1 MIYKYY
7 LQKQTGYLVLQKSTG
22 KAVPLFA
29 YLNQNEEENIE
40 RHTKFLA
47 MVSNMDVQKIEEIE
61 QEQKVLAKKI
71 PFKVKYPKDF
81 LWQIYYSEYTNQYFM
96 LVPTEELDHSAF
108 FYLLKKQLEANNEEK
123 IFVPISYSEYSRE
136 YFNRVQISDIEN
148 YLWLFTKEW
157 PIVYEVY
164 DKQENLS
171 MHISGKTYIFDDIQ
185 SDYKIELKNKEDA
198 IKFYKL
204 LKALFIMQT
213 EMPHHFE
220 FKVKI
225 NEKGSLDFYINNKKV
240 IYEIL
245 PSLIKEEYLKAEE
258 KKIRIMEEKLGL
270 EKKLDALQKE
280 SSALE
285 KEYLEREKQIAT
297 FLVCKKTFFGRVRY
311 FFKYKKINL
320 SKQDGENF
328 KKQEIKV
335 IRLNKYGEVKSN
347 YTLEELIEVYKNV
360 DKDELKVKNL
370 GSDIKAITARIT
382 NLQSKVKNAMLYIQE
397 IDNHKK
403 SIFDFWRFT
412 NKDKQEELP
421 EGTTQETSRKT
432 LKKVFDYELDFEDFG
447 INLDKAQRELLTKQ
461 ELDSIYLT
469 TTEILEDINKVAQN
483 EEITSDRIEQ
493 LKEKKSQK
501 NSLLDKEN
509 FDIFGGMSYDN
520 KLKNLAYQKHR
531 ESEKD
536 VFNILDINKNTTL
549 EEYTDSIKKVIECLK
564 TAFEKIKVNVNLPV
578 YMCSLNN
585 DIENKYNIFNITATN
600 AVNKLLKSQVSQI
613 NLYKINLNENT
624 KILGFTNSAYYENT
638 NKTLPLGMDVEQVLL
653 LDNSKL
659 DLKEINNN
667 KIKIV
672 CYEEEKNEL
681 SKINVKNINVKEFE
695 ILQ

>member
-7 LQKQTGYLVLQKSTG
+7 LQKQIDCLVLQKSTG

-29 YLNQNEEENIE
+29 YLNPNERENIE
-40 RHTKFLA
+40 RHTKFLS
-47 MVSNMDVQKIEEIE
+47 MVSNMDIQKIEEIE
-61 QEQKVLAKKI
+61 EEQKVLNQKI

-108 FYLLKKQLEANNEEK
+108 FYLLKKQLEGNNQER
-123 IFVPISYSEYSRE
+123 IFVPISHSEYSRD
-136 YFNRVQISDIEN
+136 YLNRTQISDIEN

-164 DKQENLS
+164 DKNNNLS
-171 MHISGKTYIFDDIQ
+171 LHIAGKTYIFDDIK

-213 EMPHHFE
+213 EIPYHYE

-225 NEKGSLDFYINNKKV
+225 NEFGSIDFYINNKKV

-258 KKIRIMEEKLGL
+258 KKIRIMEEKIGL
-270 EKKLDALQKE
+270 EKELDALQKE

-311 FFKYKKINL
+311 FFKYKKVTL
-320 SKQDGENF
+320 SKQDEDSF
-328 KKQEIKV
+328 KKQDIKV

-370 GSDIKAITARIT
+370 GSDIKAISARIT

-412 NKDKQEELP
+412 NKDKQQELP
-421 EGTTQETSRKT
+421 EGTEEETSRKT

-469 TTEILEDINKVAQN
+469 TTEVLVEN
-483 EEITSDRIEQ
+483 T
-493 LKEKKSQK
+493 LKAT
-501 NSLLDKEN
+501 
-509 FDIFGGMSYDN
+509 
-520 KLKNLAYQKHR
+520 KLTGL
-531 ESEKD
+531 
-536 VFNILDINKNTTL
+536 
-549 EEYTDSIKKVIECLK
+549 KKVVLAGGVSANSYIRKE
-564 TAFEKIKVNVNLPV
+564 FEKFGKK
-578 YMCSLNN
+578 NN
-585 DIENKYNIFNITATN
+585 IEIYFPELKLCTDNAAMIAAAGYYNFIQG
-600 AVNKLLKSQVSQI
+600 KS
-613 NLYKINLNENT
+613 
-624 KILGFTNSAYYENT
+624 G
-638 NKTLPLGMDVEQVLL
+638 
-653 LDNSKL
+653 KL
-659 DLKEINNN
+659 DLNAIPNLKLNTSSKEE
-667 KIKIV
+667 V
-672 CYEEEKNEL
+672 D
-681 SKINVKNINVKEFE
+681 
-695 ILQ
+695 

>member
-29 YLNQNEEENIE
+29 YLNPNEEENIE
-40 RHTKFLA
+40 RHTKFLS
-47 MVSNMDVQKIEEIE
+47 MVSNMDVQKIQEIE
-61 QEQKVLAKKI
+61 QEQKVLSKKI

-96 LVPTEELDHSAF
+96 LVPTEELDYSAF
-108 FYLLKKQLEANNEEK
+108 FYLLKKQLEDNNEEK

-185 SDYKIELKNKEDA
+185 SDYKIELRNKEDA

-213 EMPHHFE
+213 EIPHHFE

-225 NEKGSLDFYINNKKV
+225 NARGSLDFYINNKKV

-258 KKIRIMEEKLGL
+258 KKIKIMEEKIGL

-311 FFKYKKINL
+311 FFKYKKVTL
-320 SKQDGENF
+320 AKQDEDSF
-328 KKQEIKV
+328 KKQDIKI

-360 DKDELKVKNL
+360 DKDEIKVKNL

-412 NKDKQEELP
+412 NKDKQQELP
-421 EGTTQETSRKT
+421 EGITEETTKKT

-447 INLDKAQRELLTKQ
+447 INLDKVQRELLTKQ

-469 TTEILEDINKVAQN
+469 TTEILEDINKVATN
-483 EEITSDRIEQ
+483 EEISNERIEE
-493 LKEKKSQK
+493 LKQKASKK
-501 NSLLDKEN
+501 NSLLDKDH

-531 ESEKD
+531 EAEKD
-536 VFNILDINKNTTL
+536 MFNILDINKSTTA
-549 EEYTDSIKKVIECLK
+549 EEYTESIKVAIQNLK
-564 TAFEKIKVNVNLPV
+564 TAFEKIKINVNLPV
-578 YMCSLNN
+578 YMCSLKE
-585 DIENKYNIFNITATN
+585 DIENKYNVFNITATG
-600 AVNKLLKSQVSQI
+600 AVNELLKKEI
-613 NLYKINLNENT
+613 NELNLFKVNINENT
-624 KILGFTNSAYYENT
+624 NILAFTNSVYYENT
-638 NKTLPLGMDVEQVLL
+638 NKTLPVGMNVEQALL
-653 LDNSKL
+653 LDNSEL
-659 DLKEINNN
+659 NLKEVNNN

-672 CYEEEKNEL
+672 CYEEDNEL
-681 SKINVKNINVKEFE
+681 SKINVKSINVKEFG
-695 ILQ
+695 ISK

>member
-29 YLNQNEEENIE
+29 YLNPNERENIE
-40 RHTKFLA
+40 RHTKFLS
-47 MVSNMDVQKIEEIE
+47 MVSNMDIQKIEEIE
-61 QEQKVLAKKI
+61 EEQKVLNQKI

-108 FYLLKKQLEANNEEK
+108 FYLLKKQLEGNNQER
-123 IFVPISYSEYSRE
+123 IFVPISHSEYSRD
-136 YFNRVQISDIEN
+136 YLNRTQISDIEN

-164 DKQENLS
+164 DKNNNLS
-171 MHISGKTYIFDDIQ
+171 LHIAGKTYIFDDIK

-213 EMPHHFE
+213 EIPYHYE

-225 NEKGSLDFYINNKKV
+225 NEFGSIDFYINNKKV

-258 KKIRIMEEKLGL
+258 KKIRIMEEKIGL
-270 EKKLDALQKE
+270 EKELDALQKE

-311 FFKYKKINL
+311 FFKYKKITL
-320 SKQDGENF
+320 AKQDEENL

-347 YTLEELIEVYKNV
+347 YTLEELIKKYKNV

-370 GSDIKAITARIT
+370 GLDIKAITARIT
-382 NLQSKVKNAMLYIQE
+382 NLQSKVKNAMLYIKE

-421 EGTTQETSRKT
+421 EGKTEEKNVQT

-447 INLDKAQRELLTKQ
+447 IDLDKNQRELLTKQ
-461 ELDSIYLT
+461 ELDSIYLAT
-469 TTEILEDINKVAQN
+469 TGILEDINKIARK
-483 EEITSDRIEQ
+483 EEITSNRMQE
-493 LKEKKSQK
+493 LKEEALQK
-501 NSLLDKEN
+501 NNLLDKDS

-520 KLKNLAYQKHR
+520 KLKNLATQKHR

-536 VFNILDINKNTTL
+536 LFNILDIHKNTTQ
-549 EEYTDSIKKVIECLK
+549 EEYTETIKRIIDNLK
-564 TAFEKIKVNVNLPV
+564 TAFEKIKINMNLPV
-578 YMCSLNN
+578 YKCEEKSN
-585 DIENKYNIFNITATN
+585 IEDKYNVYNITATG
-600 AVNKLLKSQVSQI
+600 AINKLLKNEINEVS
-613 NLYKINLNENT
+613 LFKININENT
-624 KILGFTNSAYYENT
+624 KVLGFTNSAYYENT
-638 NKTLPLGMDVEQVLL
+638 NKTLPLGMDVEQALL
-653 LDNSKL
+653 LDNSELK
-659 DLKEINNN
+659 LKEVKNNE
-667 KIKIV
+667 IKIV
-672 CYEEEKNEL
+672 CYEEGNEL
-681 SKINVKNINVKEFE
+681 SKINVKSINVKEFDV
-695 ILQ
+695 L

>member
-29 YLNQNEEENIE
+29 YLNPNEEENIE
-40 RHTKFLA
+40 RHTRFLS
-47 MVSNMDVQKIEEIE
+47 MVSNIDIQKIQEIE
-61 QEQKVLAKKI
+61 QEQKVLREKI
-71 PFKVKYPKDF
+71 PFKVKYQKDY

-108 FYLLKKQLEANNEEK
+108 FYLLKKQLQDNKEEK

-164 DKQENLS
+164 DKEENLS
-171 MHISGKTYIFDDIQ
+171 LHISGKTYIFDDIQ
-185 SDYKIELKNKEDA
+185 SDYKIELKNKEDS

-258 KKIRIMEEKLGL
+258 RKIRIMEEKLGL

-311 FFKYKKINL
+311 FFKYKKVTL
-320 SKQDGENF
+320 SKQDEDSF
-328 KKQEIKV
+328 KKQDIKV

-370 GSDIKAITARIT
+370 GSDIKAISARIT

-412 NKDKQEELP
+412 NKDKQQELP
-421 EGTTQETSRKT
+421 EGTEEETSRKT

-469 TTEILEDINKVAQN
+469 TTEVLVDINKVAKN
-483 EEITSDRIEQ
+483 EEISNERIEE
-493 LKEKKSQK
+493 LKEKASKK
-501 NSLLDKEN
+501 NSLLDKDH

-531 ESEKD
+531 EAEKD
-536 VFNILDINKNTTL
+536 MFNILDINKSTTAQ
-549 EEYTDSIKKVIECLK
+549 EYTESIKVAIQNLK
-564 TAFEKIKVNVNLPV
+564 TAFEKIKINVNLPV
-578 YMCSLNN
+578 YMCSLED
-585 DIENKYNIFNITATN
+585 DIENTYNIFNITATN
-600 AVNKLLKSQVSQI
+600 AVNKLLKKEI
-613 NLYKINLNENT
+613 NELNLYKINLNENT

-638 NKTLPLGMDVEQVLL
+638 NKTLPLGMNVEQALL

-659 DLKEINNN
+659 DLKEINSN

-672 CYEEEKNEL
+672 CYEEGNEL
-681 SKINVKNINVKEFE
+681 SKINVKSINVKEFE
-695 ILQ
+695 ILKV

>member
-1 MIYKYY
+1 
-7 LQKQTGYLVLQKSTG
+7 
-22 KAVPLFA
+22 
-29 YLNQNEEENIE
+29 
-40 RHTKFLA
+40 
-47 MVSNMDVQKIEEIE
+47 MVSNLDVQKIQEIE
-61 QEQKVLAKKI
+61 QEQKVLTEKI

-108 FYLLKKQLEANNEEK
+108 FYLLKKQLEENNEEK

-171 MHISGKTYIFDDIQ
+171 IHISGKSYIFDDIQ
-185 SDYKIELKNKEDA
+185 SDYKIELKNKEDSV
-198 IKFYKL
+198 KFYKL

-225 NEKGSLDFYINNKKV
+225 DEKGSLDFYINNKKV

-270 EKKLDALQKE
+270 EKELDALQKE

-311 FFKYKKINL
+311 FFKYKKVNL
-320 SKQDGENF
+320 ANQDGENF

-335 IRLNKYGEVKSN
+335 IRLNKYGEIKSN
-347 YTLEELIEVYKNV
+347 YTLEELIEVYKNA
-360 DKDELKVKNL
+360 DKDEIRAKNL
-370 GSDIKAITARIT
+370 RSDIKAITARIS
-382 NLQSKVKNAMLYIQE
+382 NMQSKVKNAILYIQE

-421 EGTTQETSRKT
+421 EGTTEETTKKT

-447 INLDKAQRELLTKQ
+447 INLDKTQRELLSKQ
-461 ELDSIYLT
+461 ELDSIHLA
-469 TTEILEDINKVAQN
+469 TTEILEDINKVVKN
-483 EEITSDRIEQ
+483 EEISRERVEEI
-493 LKEKKSQK
+493 KEKASKK
-501 NSLLDKEN
+501 NRLLSREN
-509 FDIFGGMSYDN
+509 FDIFGGMSYDK

-536 VFNILDINKNTTL
+536 MYNILDINKSTTA
-549 EEYTDSIKKVIECLK
+549 EEYTESIKVAIQNLK
-564 TAFEKIKVNVNLPV
+564 TAFEKIKINVNLPV
-578 YMCSLNN
+578 YMCSVKE
-585 DIENKYNIFNITATN
+585 DIENQYNVFNITATN
-600 AVNKLLKSQVSQI
+600 AVNRLLKSEVNEI
-613 NLYKINLNENT
+613 NLYKINLTENT
-624 KILGFTNSAYYENT
+624 KIIGFTNSTYYENT
-638 NKTLPLGMDVEQVLL
+638 NKTLPVGMNVEQALL
-653 LDNSKL
+653 LDNGEL
-659 DLKEINNN
+659 NLKEVNNN

-672 CYEEEKNEL
+672 CYQENNQL
-681 SKINVKNINVKEFE
+681 SKIDVKSINIKEFE
-695 ILQ
+695 IV

>member
-7 LQKQTGYLVLQKSTG
+7 LQKQIDCLVLQKSTG

-29 YLNQNEEENIE
+29 YLNPNERENIE
-40 RHTKFLA
+40 RHTKFLS
-47 MVSNMDVQKIEEIE
+47 MVSNMDIQKIEEIE
-61 QEQKVLAKKI
+61 EEQKVLNQKI

-108 FYLLKKQLEANNEEK
+108 FYLLKKQLEGNNQER
-123 IFVPISYSEYSRE
+123 IFVPISHSEYSRD
-136 YFNRVQISDIEN
+136 YLNRTQISDIEN

-164 DKQENLS
+164 DKNNNLS
-171 MHISGKTYIFDDIQ
+171 LHIAGKTYIFDDIK

-213 EMPHHFE
+213 EIPYHYE

-225 NEKGSLDFYINNKKV
+225 NEFGSIDFYINNKKV

-258 KKIRIMEEKLGL
+258 KKIRIMEEKIGL
-270 EKKLDALQKE
+270 EKELDALQKE

-311 FFKYKKINL
+311 FFKYKKITL
-320 SKQDGENF
+320 AKQDEENL

-347 YTLEELIEVYKNV
+347 YTLEELIEIYKNV

-370 GSDIKAITARIT
+370 GLDIKAITARIT
-382 NLQSKVKNAMLYIQE
+382 NLQSKVKNAMLYIKE

-421 EGTTQETSRKT
+421 EGKTEEKNVQT

-447 INLDKAQRELLTKQ
+447 IDLDKNQRELLTKQ
-461 ELDSIYLT
+461 ELDSIYLAT
-469 TTEILEDINKVAQN
+469 TGILEDINKIARK
-483 EEITSDRIEQ
+483 EEITSNRMQE
-493 LKEKKSQK
+493 LKEEALQK
-501 NSLLDKEN
+501 NNLLDKDS

-520 KLKNLAYQKHR
+520 KLKNLATQKHR

-536 VFNILDINKNTTL
+536 LFNILDIHKNTTQ
-549 EEYTDSIKKVIECLK
+549 EEYTETIKRIIDNLK
-564 TAFEKIKVNVNLPV
+564 TAFEKIKINMNLPV
-578 YMCSLNN
+578 YKC
-585 DIENKYNIFNITATN
+585 
-600 AVNKLLKSQVSQI
+600 
-613 NLYKINLNENT
+613 
-624 KILGFTNSAYYENT
+624 
-638 NKTLPLGMDVEQVLL
+638 
-653 LDNSKL
+653 
-659 DLKEINNN
+659 
-667 KIKIV
+667 
-672 CYEEEKNEL
+672 EEK
-681 SKINVKNINVKEFE
+681 SNIEDKY
-695 ILQ
+695 

>member
-29 YLNQNEEENIE
+29 YLNPNERENIE
-40 RHTKFLA
+40 RHTKFLS
-47 MVSNMDVQKIEEIE
+47 MVSNMDIQKIEEIE
-61 QEQKVLAKKI
+61 EEQKVLNQKI

-108 FYLLKKQLEANNEEK
+108 FYLLKKQLEGNNQER
-123 IFVPISYSEYSRE
+123 IFVPISHSEYSRD
-136 YFNRVQISDIEN
+136 YLNRTQISDIEN

-164 DKQENLS
+164 DKNNNLS
-171 MHISGKTYIFDDIQ
+171 LHIAGKTYIFDDIK

-213 EMPHHFE
+213 EIPYHYE

-225 NEKGSLDFYINNKKV
+225 NEFGSIDFYINNKKV

-258 KKIRIMEEKLGL
+258 KKIRIMEEKIGL
-270 EKKLDALQKE
+270 EKELDALQKE

-311 FFKYKKINL
+311 FFKYKKITL
-320 SKQDGENF
+320 AKQDEENL

-347 YTLEELIEVYKNV
+347 YTLEELIEIYKNV

-370 GSDIKAITARIT
+370 GLDIKAITARIT
-382 NLQSKVKNAMLYIQE
+382 NLQSKVKNAMLYIKE

-421 EGTTQETSRKT
+421 EGKTEEKNVQT

-447 INLDKAQRELLTKQ
+447 IDLDKNQRELLTKQ
-461 ELDSIYLT
+461 ELDSIYLAT
-469 TTEILEDINKVAQN
+469 TGILEDINKIARK
-483 EEITSDRIEQ
+483 EEITSNRMQE
-493 LKEKKSQK
+493 LKEEALQK
-501 NSLLDKEN
+501 NNLLDKDS

-520 KLKNLAYQKHR
+520 KLKNLATQKHR

-536 VFNILDINKNTTL
+536 LFNILDIHKNTTQ
-549 EEYTDSIKKVIECLK
+549 EEYTETIKRIIDNLK
-564 TAFEKIKVNVNLPV
+564 TAFEKIKINMNLPV
-578 YMCSLNN
+578 YKCEEKSN
-585 DIENKYNIFNITATN
+585 IEDKYNVYNITATG
-600 AVNKLLKSQVSQI
+600 AINKLLKNEINEVS
-613 NLYKINLNENT
+613 LFKININENT
-624 KILGFTNSAYYENT
+624 KVLGFTNSAYYENT
-638 NKTLPLGMDVEQVLL
+638 NKTLPLGMDVEQALL
-653 LDNSKL
+653 LDNSELK
-659 DLKEINNN
+659 LKEVKNNE
-667 KIKIV
+667 IKIV
-672 CYEEEKNEL
+672 CYEEGNEL
-681 SKINVKNINVKEFE
+681 SKINVKSINVKEFDV
-695 ILQ
+695 L